1 MKTVAYMTYAEALR
15 QALYSEMKK
24 DQNVILLGEDI
35 GVLGNV
41 FGVTKGFLDEFGCK
55 RVRSTPISE
64 AAIAGAAVG
73 AAMLGLHPVAEIMYV
88 DFTTMAMDQIINQAA
103 KMRYMSGGKVK
114 IPMVLRTQGGAG
126 SGEAAQ
132 HSQSLE
138 AFFVHVPGLKV
149 VMPSTPYDA
158 KGLLLSAIRDDNP
171 VVFIEH
177 KLLYPLKGEVP
188 IEEYTIPLGK
198 ADIKKEGKDLT
209 IVATSYMVQKALN
222 ALPLLEKD
230 GIQPEVIDPRTLS
243 PLDTETIFQ
252 SIRKTHLLLIV
263 QEAVAPSSFA
273 SELAALVSENMFDYL
288 DAPVKRLCGLS
299 VPIPYSKKLED
310 ASIPSENNIVAA
322 VRDIFYG

>member
-1 MKTVAYMTYAEALR
+1 VAYVTYAEALR

-24 DQNVILLGEDI
+24 DHNVILLGEDI

-64 AAIAGAAVG
+64 AAIAGAAAG
-73 AAMLGLHPVAEIMYV
+73 AAMLGLRPVAEIMYV

-114 IPMVLRTQGGAG
+114 VPMVLRTQGGAG

-209 IVATSYMVQKALN
+209 IVATSYMVQKVLN
-222 ALPLLEKD
+222 VLPLLEKD
-230 GIQPEVIDPRTLS
+230 GIQPEVIDPCTLS

-273 SELAALVSENMFDYL
+273 SELTALVSENMFDYL

-299 VPIPYSKKLED
+299 VPIPYNKKLED
-310 ASIPSENNIVAA
+310 ASIPSENDIVVA
-322 VRDIFYG
+322 VRDIFYS

>member
-1 MKTVAYMTYAEALR
+1 VAYVTYAEALR

-24 DQNVILLGEDI
+24 DHNVILLGEDI

-64 AAIAGAAVG
+64 AAIAGAAAG
-73 AAMLGLHPVAEIMYV
+73 AAMLGLRPVAEIMYV

-114 IPMVLRTQGGAG
+114 VPMVLRTQGGAG

-188 IEEYTIPLGK
+188 IEVYTIPLGK

-209 IVATSYMVQKALN
+209 IVATSYMVQKVLN
-222 ALPLLEKD
+222 VLPLLEKD
-230 GIQPEVIDPRTLS
+230 GIQPEVIDPCTLS

-299 VPIPYSKKLED
+299 VPIPYNKKLED
-310 ASIPSENNIVAA
+310 ASIPSENDIVVA
-322 VRDIFYG
+322 VRDIFYS

>member
-1 MKTVAYMTYAEALR
+1 MAYITYAEALR

-24 DQNVILLGEDI
+24 DSNVILLGEDI

-64 AAIAGAAVG
+64 AAITGAATG
-73 AAMLGLHPVAEIMYV
+73 AAMLGLRPVAEIMYV
-88 DFTTMAMDQIINQAA
+88 DFTTMAMDQTINQAA

-114 IPMVLRTQGGAG
+114 VPMVLRTQGGAG

-177 KLLYPLKGEVP
+177 KLLYTLKGEVP
-188 IEEYTIPLGK
+188 EEEYTIPLGK

-209 IVATSYMVQKALN
+209 IVATSFMVQKVLN
-222 ALPLLEKD
+222 ALPQLEKE

-243 PLDTETIFQ
+243 PLDTETIYQ
-252 SIRKTHLLLIV
+252 SIRKTHLLLVV

-273 SELAALVSENMFDYL
+273 SELVALVSENMFDDL
-288 DAPVKRLCGLS
+288 DAPAKRLCGLS
-299 VPIPYSKKLED
+299 VPIPYNKKLED
-310 ASIPSENNIVAA
+310 VSIPSENDIVAA
-322 VRDIFYG
+322 AKNIFFG

>member
-1 MKTVAYMTYAEALR
+1 MAYVTYAEALR

-24 DQNVILLGEDI
+24 DHNVILLGEDI

-64 AAIAGAAVG
+64 AAIAGAAAG
-73 AAMLGLHPVAEIMYV
+73 AAMLGLRPVAEIMYV

-114 IPMVLRTQGGAG
+114 VPMVLRTQGGAG

-209 IVATSYMVQKALN
+209 IVATSYMVQKVLN
-222 ALPLLEKD
+222 VLPLLEKD
-230 GIQPEVIDPRTLS
+230 GIQPEVIDPCTLS

-273 SELAALVSENMFDYL
+273 SELTALVSENMFDYL

-299 VPIPYSKKLED
+299 VPIPYNKKLED
-310 ASIPSENNIVAA
+310 ASIPSENDIVVA
-322 VRDIFYG
+322 VRDIFYS

>member
-1 MKTVAYMTYAEALR
+1 VAYVTYAEALR

-24 DQNVILLGEDI
+24 DHNVILLGEDI

-64 AAIAGAAVG
+64 AAIAGAAAG
-73 AAMLGLHPVAEIMYV
+73 AAMLGLRPVAEIMYV

-114 IPMVLRTQGGAG
+114 VPMVLRTQGGAG

-209 IVATSYMVQKALN
+209 IVATSYMVQKVLN
-222 ALPLLEKD
+222 VLPLLEKD
-230 GIQPEVIDPRTLS
+230 GIQPEVIDPCTLS

-273 SELAALVSENMFDYL
+273 SELAALVNENMFDYL

-299 VPIPYSKKLED
+299 VPIPYNKKLEN
-310 ASIPSENNIVAA
+310 ASIPSENDIVTA

>member
-1 MKTVAYMTYAEALR
+1 MAIMTYAEALR
-15 QALYSEMKK
+15 QALYYEMKNNH
-24 DQNVILLGEDI
+24 DVILLGEDI

-73 AAMLGLHPVAEIMYV
+73 AAMLGLRPVAEIMYV

-114 IPMVLRTQGGAG
+114 VPVVLRTQGGAG

-138 AFFVHVPGLKV
+138 SFFVHVPGLKV
-149 VMPSTPYDA
+149 VMPSNPYDA

-177 KLLYPLKGEVP
+177 KLLYPMKGEVP
-188 IEEYTIPLGK
+188 DEEYTIPLGK
-198 ADIKKEGKDLT
+198 ADIKKEGSSLT
-209 IVATSYMVQKALN
+209 IVATSYMVHKVLKT
-222 ALPLLEKD
+222 LPQLEKE
-230 GIQPEVIDPRTLS
+230 GIYPEVIDPRTLS

-252 SIRKTHLLLIV
+252 SVRKTHFLLVV
-263 QEAVAPSSFA
+263 QESIAPSSFA
-273 SELAALVSENMFDYL
+273 SELIALVSENMFDYL
-288 DAPVKRLCGLS
+288 DAPPRRLCGLS
-299 VPIPYSKKLED
+299 VPIPYNKKLEE
-310 ASIPSENNIVAA
+310 ASIPQEENILDT
-322 VRDIFYG
+322 VRDIFMV